1 MIIKFMVKHIQYF
14 RMIMVLINIL
24 NKYLKHIFKISI
36 LVLMGHVYAG
46 SDAMNGW
53 YFYDDPRL
61 IIKATK
67 NNDQKTYKGYSQYNE
82 ALKNEFE
89 EIQDKAIYD
98 PTPENIKAYNVA
110 LRMISNNAVKF
121 GLLSVTQ
128 NWQDPNSGSS
138 VSAPNGAGLQH
149 DLDNQRQQISQIV
162 KRFAIFYFVSK
173 DCKYCSIEA
182 NELKRMEYAYNISV
196 RVISMDGYSVPQYPN
211 PTPDTG
217 ISKKL
222 QVKEPGEIL
231 VFDSSNNKTTV
242 LGFGYI
248 HFDQIIQRI
257 QTLFITGT
265 ANWDQ
270 YLTQSQPIL
279 INREFGGK

>member
-1 MIIKFMVKHIQYF
+1 VLKYIK
-14 RMIMVLINIL
+14 NIF
-24 NKYLKHIFKISI
+24 NKYLTYILKIFIIS
-36 LVLMGHVYAG
+36 VVGNVYAG
-46 SDAMNGW
+46 TDAMNGW
-53 YFYDDPRL
+53 YFYDDPRP
-61 IIKATK
+61 IIFKTPK
-67 NNDQKTYKGYSQYNE
+67 NNESKTYGGYRQYNE
-82 ALKNEFE
+82 ELKNEFE

-128 NWQDPNSGSS
+128 NWQDPNAGIS
-138 VSAPNGAGLQH
+138 VAAPNGAGLQQ
-149 DLDNQRQQISQIV
+149 DLDTQRKQINEIV
-162 KRFAIFYFVSK
+162 KRFAIFYFIAK

-182 NELKRMEYAYNISV
+182 NELKRMEYTYNISV

-211 PTPDTG
+211 PTPDAG

-257 QTLFITGT
+257 QTMFISGT

-270 YLTQSQPIL
+270 YLTQPQPIL
-279 INREFGGK
+279 INRDLDVK

>member
-1 MIIKFMVKHIQYF
+1 MVSKYIK
-14 RMIMVLINIL
+14 NIY
-24 NKYLKHIFKISI
+24 NKYLTYILKIFIIS
-36 LVLMGHVYAG
+36 VVGNVYAG
-46 SDAMNGW
+46 TDAMNGW
-53 YFYDDPRL
+53 YFYDDPRP
-61 IIKATK
+61 IIVKTPK
-67 NNDQKTYKGYSQYNE
+67 NNESKTYGGYRQYNE
-82 ALKNEFE
+82 ELKNEFE

-128 NWQDPNSGSS
+128 NWQDPNAGIS
-138 VSAPNGAGLQH
+138 VAAPNGAGLQQ
-149 DLDNQRQQISQIV
+149 DLDTQRKQINEIV
-162 KRFAIFYFVSK
+162 KRFAIFYFIAK

-182 NELKRMEYAYNISV
+182 NELKRMEYTYNISV

-211 PTPDTG
+211 PTPDAG

-257 QTLFITGT
+257 QTMFISGT

-270 YLTQSQPIL
+270 YLTQPQPIL
-279 INREFGGK
+279 INRDLDVK

>member
-1 MIIKFMVKHIQYF
+1 MLLDIQK
-14 RMIMVLINIL
+14 IL
-24 NKYLKHIFKISI
+24 NKYLKYILNIFFIT
-36 LVLMGHVYAG
+36 HVYAG
-46 SDAMNGW
+46 TDAMNGW
-53 YFYDDPRL
+53 YFYDDPKPVS
-61 IIKATK
+61 IKTP
-67 NNDQKTYKGYSQYNE
+67 NNNESKTYQGYREYNE

-89 EIQDKAIYD
+89 EIQDQAIYN
-98 PTPENIKAYNVA
+98 PTPENIKAYNSA
-110 LRMISNNAVKF
+110 LRTISNNAVKF
-121 GLLSVTQ
+121 GLLTVTQ
-128 NWQDPNSGSS
+128 NWQDPKAGMSIA
-138 VSAPNGAGLQH
+138 APNGAGLQQ
-149 DLDNQRQQISQIV
+149 DLDTQRKQINAIV
-162 KRFAIFYFVSK
+162 KRFAIFYFIAR

-196 RVISMDGYSVPQYPN
+196 RVISMDGSSIPQYPN
-211 PTPDTG
+211 SMPDKG

-222 QVKEPGEIL
+222 QVKDPGEIL

-257 QTLFITGT
+257 QTMFITGT

-279 INREFGGK
+279 INRGSNEK